1 MMQRVLMSSGLKRVG
16 GLNKLTMAPKNMMMR
31 SFSDAAEL
39 TIDQKPRNHPEDM
52 GIVFQETSIVPPGDA
67 GTFACPIDVPS
78 QHESRFVGYE
88 DPDSH
93 MVRWFEL
100 TAGHPHYVP
109 DIGLYFQL
117 QYVEPVY

>member
-67 GTFACPIDVPS
+67 GTFACPIDVR
-78 QHESRFVGYE
+78 EI
-88 DPDSH
+88 
-93 MVRWFEL
+93 L
-100 TAGHPHYVP
+100 
-109 DIGLYFQL
+109 I
-117 QYVEPVY
+117 